1 MSSMRITINGNTREL
16 PHGTT
21 IAALLESL
29 GLQPKYVA
37 VERNRE
43 LVPRQQHAACTIE
56 DGDEMEIV
64 TLVGGG

>member
-1 MSSMRITINGNTREL
+1 MSSLRITVNGNQQEL
-16 PHGTT
+16 PPGTT
-21 IAALLESL
+21 IAALLEKL

-43 LVPRQQHAACTIE
+43 LVPRQQHAGCLIE
-56 DGDEMEIV
+56 AGDEMEIV